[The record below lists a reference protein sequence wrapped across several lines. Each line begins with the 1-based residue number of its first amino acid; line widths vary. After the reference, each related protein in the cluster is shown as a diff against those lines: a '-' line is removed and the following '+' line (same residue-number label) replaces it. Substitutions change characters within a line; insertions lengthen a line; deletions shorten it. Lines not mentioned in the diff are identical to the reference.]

1 MVQSAFCVLIILVNV
16 FVYRPMIKRL
26 DADLKATRSLLVLLP
41 SDVVRAVGILRGA
54 LADFTS
60 RG

>member
-1 MVQSAFCVLIILVNV
+1 MLIILANV

-54 LADFTS
+54 LADYTS
-60 RG
+60 RVG